1 MQLASG
7 GDMLNF
13 GYWTPG
19 LICTPNDAQRALCS
33 IVAKEAQLESKR
45 ILDIGSGLCAPA
57 MQWKS
62 DYENTQIFSVNI
74 NFNQLSYSKMIQDD
88 RRVLK
93 SPPASSYR
101 DDKMLIL
108 EHSKKDLS
116 FVTATSTDLPFSDRT
131 VDVVIALESA
141 QHFRPLEKFV
151 IESNPVLVAGGSL
164 ILAMPVLSR
173 KSSSLGSLFKL
184 GILALTWSSEHYHID
199 YVKSAIQNQG
209 LEIASLTRIG
219 HNVYEPL
226 ADYYIANRESLRE
239 KIIVQ
244 YP

>member
-1 MQLASG
+1 M
-7 GDMLNF
+7 
-13 GYWTPG
+13 
-19 LICTPNDAQRALCS
+19 I
-33 IVAKEAQLESKR
+33 ESKR
-45 ILDIGSGLCAPA
+45 
-57 MQWKS
+57 
-62 DYENTQIFSVNI
+62 
-74 NFNQLSYSKMIQDD
+74 
-88 RRVLK
+88 
-93 SPPASSYR
+93 
-101 DDKMLIL
+101 
-108 EHSKKDLS
+108 
-116 FVTATSTDLPFSDRT
+116 
-131 VDVVIALESA
+131 
-141 QHFRPLEKFV
+141 
-151 IESNPVLVAGGSL
+151 VLVAGGSL

-244 YP
+244 YPSFVENMLYRSILKMKNLSMNEVIDYVIIKAN